1 MTDAAHDPAWTAVRH
16 DDELGSLDIAALEL
30 RYRSGE
36 LDPMEVVDAVYDRIE
51 GYGGEGVWISL
62 VGRAEARRAAAALGS
77 RPDGRPLWGIPF
89 AVKDNL
95 DVAGMPTTAACP
107 AFARTPGAT
116 ATAVRRLLD
125 AGALLIGKTNLDQFA
140 TGLNGTRSPYGIPS
154 TPFDARMI
162 SGGSSSGSGVAVSAG
177 LVSFALGTD
186 TAGSGRVPAAFTN
199 TVGVKPSRGLVSSA
213 GMLPACR
220 SLDCVSVVAL
230 TVDDGTRVL
239 DVMAGHDPSDAWSRA
254 LPPTAR
260 RAVPADPAGL
270 TFAVPA
276 ERDLGL
282 SEDYRPEWDRALAR
296 LEAAGATL
304 VTVDLTPFLRT
315 GAMLYGG
322 PWLAERYGALE
333 DFLGEHPDDVHPA
346 VRAAVS
352 AGPDVTGVD
361 VFRGTHLLRVLRRQ
375 AESTLADVSALLV
388 PTSPYTTTIEALLAD
403 PVAANAALG
412 RFTTFANLLDLA
424 GVAVPVGLTAAGL
437 PFGVTVLA
445 DAGRDAALAAIAAS
459 VEQLAAVPLGAT
471 GHPRPAAPAAPVPP
485 ASGSGVGARAGTAA
499 GATDAAGLPIA
510 VVGAHLEGMPLHP
523 RLLELGAT
531 FVSRTTTAPEYRLY
545 ALSGTVPPKPGL
557 VRVGEGGAA
566 LEVEVYR
573 LPGESVAAFLAEIG
587 APLGIGT
594 VRLVDGSELHGFVC
608 EAIAVADAEDIT
620 RFGGWR
626 GYLAAATAAAN

>member
-1 MTDAAHDPAWTAVRH
+1 MTDAAHDRAWTAVRH
-16 DDELGSLDIAALEL
+16 DDDLGSLDLATLEG

-36 LDPMEVVDAVYDRIE
+36 LDPLEVVDAVFDRIE

-62 VGRAEARRAAAALGS
+62 VGRHEARRAAAALGS

-107 AFARTPGAT
+107 AFARTPAAT
-116 ATAVRRLLD
+116 ATAVRRLLE

-239 DVMAGHDPSDAWSRA
+239 DVMSGHDPSDAWSRA

-260 RAVPADPAGL
+260 RAVPVDPAGL

-282 SEDYRPEWDRALAR
+282 SDDYRPEWDRVLAR

-333 DFLGEHPDDVHPA
+333 EFLAEHPDDVHPA

-352 AGPDVTGVD
+352 AGAEITGVE
-361 VFRGTHLLRVLRRQ
+361 VFRGNHLLRVLRRQ

-388 PTSPYTTTIEALLAD
+388 PTTPFTTTIDALLAD
-403 PVAANAALG
+403 PIAANAALG

-424 GVAVPVGLTAAGL
+424 GIAVPVGLTAAGL
-437 PFGVTVLA
+437 PFGVTVLG
-445 DAGRDAALAAIAAS
+445 DAGRDAALAAVAAS

-471 GHPRPAAPAAPVPP
+471 GHPRPPAAAAPPATPPAPAA
-485 ASGSGVGARAGTAA
+485 GAAGTA
-499 GATDAAGLPIA
+499 DAATLPIA

-523 RLLELGAT
+523 RLVELGAT
-531 FVSRTTTAPEYRLY
+531 FVSRTTTSPDYRLY
-545 ALSGTVPPKPGL
+545 ALGGTVPPKPGL
-557 VRVGEGGAA
+557 VRVGDGGAA

-573 LPGESVAAFLAEIG
+573 LPGESVAPFLAEIG
-587 APLGIGT
+587 SPLGIGT
-594 VRLVDGSELHGFVC
+594 VRLVDGSEVHGFVC
-608 EAIAVADAEDIT
+608 EAVAVVDAEDIT

-626 GYLAAATAAAN
+626 GYRAAVTAAAN

>member
-1 MTDAAHDPAWTAVRH
+1 MTDAAHDRAWMAVRH
-16 DDELGSLDIAALEL
+16 DDDLGSLDLATLER
-30 RYRSGE
+30 RYGSGE
-36 LDPMEVVDAVYDRIE
+36 LGPLEVVEAVFDRID

-62 VGRAEARRAAAALGS
+62 VGRDEARRAAAALGS

-95 DVAGMPTTAACP
+95 DVAGIPTTAACP
-107 AFARTPGAT
+107 AFARTPAAT

-154 TPFDARMI
+154 TPFDDRMI

-270 TFAVPA
+270 TFGIPAV
-276 ERDLGL
+276 RDLGL
-282 SEDYRPEWDRALAR
+282 SDDYRPEWDRTLAR
-296 LEAAGATL
+296 LEAAGAAL

-333 DFLGEHPDDVHPA
+333 EFLGEHPDDVHPA

-352 AGPDVTGVD
+352 AGAEITGVD
-361 VFRGTHLLRVLRRQ
+361 VFRGNHLLRVLRRQ
-375 AESTLADVSALLV
+375 AESTLAGVSALLV
-388 PTSPYTTTIEALLAD
+388 PTAPFTTTIEALLAD
-403 PVAANAALG
+403 PIAVNAALG

-424 GVAVPVGLTAAGL
+424 GVAVPVGLTAQGL

-445 DAGRDAALAAIAAS
+445 DAGDDAALAAIAAS

-471 GHPRPAAPAAPVPP
+471 GQPRPPAPTASAAG
-485 ASGSGVGARAGTAA
+485 GSALTAGT
-499 GATDAAGLPIA
+499 TDAAGLSIA

-557 VRVGEGGAA
+557 VRVADDGAA

-573 LPGESVAAFLAEIG
+573 LPAESVAPFLAEIG
-587 APLGIGT
+587 TPLGIGT
-594 VRLVDGSELHGFVC
+594 VLLSDGSEVHGFVC
-608 EAIAVADAEDIT
+608 ESVGTLGAEDIT

-626 GYLAAATAAAN
+626 AYVAAATAPA